1 MSGLSVEKEK
11 RLLFGGERWS
21 WQANGSPFGD
31 PIDRR
36 EIKLTRFCWAP
47 VWQVIFCLGIVFF
60 CVKIV
65 FCHDRLGLG

>member
-47 VWQVIFCLGIVFF
+47 VWQVIFCLE
-60 CVKIV
+60 
-65 FCHDRLGLG
+65 